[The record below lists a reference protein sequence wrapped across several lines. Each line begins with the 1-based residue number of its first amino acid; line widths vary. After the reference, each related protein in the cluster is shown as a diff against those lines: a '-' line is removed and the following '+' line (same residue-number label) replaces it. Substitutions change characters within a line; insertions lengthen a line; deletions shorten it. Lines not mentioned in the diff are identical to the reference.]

1 MVCSSI
7 EELHNHI
14 DLSQLT
20 SDLGGT
26 IAYDHCDWIQQRT
39 VSFSDKKEIIFNL

>member
-7 EELHNHI
+7 EELHSHI
-14 DLSQLT
+14 DVSQLT

-26 IAYDHCDWIQQRT
+26 IAYDHSDWIEQRT
-39 VSFSDKKEIIFNL
+39 VMYTYH